1 MNTPEHITSEIRRY
15 IFEHFPAAR
24 SQAIDDAAPLLEL
37 GVVDSLGVL
46 DIVAH
51 LESTFDLTIT
61 DEELDVDDFESIQ
74 SLSAFVQRKLRC
86 TSSN

>member
-1 MNTPEHITSEIRRY
+1 MNTPERIEREIRSY

-24 SQAIDDAAPLLEL
+24 EQGIRDDDPLIES
-37 GVVDSLGVL
+37 GIVDSLGVL

-61 DEELDVDDFESIQ
+61 DDELEVEDFESIHA
-74 SLSAFVQRKLRC
+74 LSAFVQRKLRC